1 MAQGM
6 EQERI
11 HQEIL
16 GLEQLPTLPGVAVE
30 LIRRWNDPDLT
41 IQTVVE
47 MLSYDA
53 SLSAT
58 ILRVANSHEHRF
70 RDEITTLN
78 HAAVLLGLNRLRCV
92 TLGVT
97 VLEAFADHKAKWTED
112 FEPDEFWRHSLAVG
126 VAAEMLA
133 QRFGHPAPE
142 EALLA
147 GLLHDIGKMG
157 LLATVPEDYV
167 EVIKKASKGDRTL
180 LEYEQQVLSVTHT
193 EIGKWI
199 SERWNL
205 PARFRT
211 AIWRHHQAPSARPL
225 RAGEACT
232 LESLVNLGDYLARRA
247 RVGDSGNPYFHHDE
261 SWLQKRIGFESEDF
275 AEFTSELLSRVQE
288 IGRELNIVTPT
299 IQVYLKAL
307 QDANRQLADRGI
319 EAEGELELAKE
330 RAQFLQTVSSIAHL
344 PAHTDIGVDILS
356 RAVDLIRACL
366 DLRWILL
373 LTTDTARHTVQ
384 GVLCTPSTQGSQT
397 FFRVLNVV
405 ETKEA
410 TRSGGYRAAVDL
422 LGETV
427 LSNGQR
433 VNLRDEVMSVLQSG
447 NLVATPLS
455 IDDTC
460 QGECLVDA
468 SGSKIHQVRQ
478 REYFGSLLDT
488 LSKLYERVR
497 LYRNIQRESEAA
509 ADALQRESEAL
520 RQLFHFERLASVGR
534 LAAGAAHE
542 INNPLAVISG
552 KAQLLLLGE
561 ADSARADSLNTVI
574 DQTMRI
580 SKIISDLMGYAR
592 PAEPEVAETSLQ
604 SMIENA
610 LYMAQHRIPDNQVET
625 SVEIPEE
632 VTKLRVDA
640 RQIEQVLVNLFVNG
654 IQAMDGAGLLS
665 LKVEHHEATGTI
677 SIQVTDTGPGIAAED
692 LNRVFD
698 PFFTTKREGEGTGLG
713 LAVSHRIVEAHGGRM
728 TVSSRLGKGT
738 TFTITLPFVEG
749 DEAHAEVVQMPQ
761 SKSRKPP
768 VHGGKKRVLIVDDE
782 KQLSDLIRDFLSAA
796 GYVVEQAA
804 DGVEA
809 MGYLE
814 RNVYDAL
821 LLDIRMPRKDGLEVL
836 EDIKGFTTG
845 LPILVITGLASNEE
859 LDQATA
865 FGASKI
871 LRKPFQL
878 DELLRVV
885 DELTKSR
892 SANNVD

>member
-1 MAQGM
+1 M

-16 GLEQLPTLPGVAVE
+16 GLENLPTLPGVAVE

-41 IQTVVE
+41 IHTVVE
-47 MLSYDA
+47 LLSYDA

-70 RDEITTLN
+70 RDEIATLN

-112 FEPDEFWRHSLAVG
+112 FDPDDFWRHSLAVA
-126 VAAEMLA
+126 VSAEMLA

-142 EALLA
+142 EAFLA

-157 LLATVPEDYV
+157 LLATVPEEYV

-199 SERWNL
+199 SERWDL
-205 PARFRT
+205 PEKFRT
-211 AIWRHHQAPSARPL
+211 AIWRHHQAPSARPI
-225 RAGEACT
+225 RSGDACT

-247 RVGDSGNPYFHHDE
+247 RVGDSGNPFFHHDE
-261 SWLQKRIGFESEDF
+261 YWLQKRVGFESEDF

-288 IGRELNIVTPT
+288 IGRELNLVTPT

-319 EAEGELELAKE
+319 EAESQLELAKE
-330 RAQFLQTVSSIAHL
+330 RAQFLQTVSSISHL
-344 PAHTDIGVDILS
+344 PAHAEIGVDILS
-356 RAVDLIRACL
+356 RAIDLIRTCL

-373 LTTDTARHTVQ
+373 LTTDTARQTVQ
-384 GVLCTPSTQGSQT
+384 GVLCTPRTQGSQT

-405 ETKEA
+405 ESKETA
-410 TRSGGYRAAVDL
+410 RGGGYREAVDL

-561 ADSARADSLNTVI
+561 ADPARAESLNTVI

-592 PAEPEVAETSLQ
+592 PAEPEVADTSLQ

-610 LYMAQHRIPDNQVET
+610 FYMAQHRLPDNQVET
-625 SVEIPEE
+625 SVEIPEN
-632 VTKLRVDA
+632 VTKLHVDA

-654 IQAMDGAGLLS
+654 IQAMDGSGKLS
-665 LKVEHHEATGTI
+665 LKVEHHEATGTV

-692 LNRVFD
+692 LNRIFD

-738 TFTITLPFVEG
+738 TFTIQLPFRGDDEG
-749 DEAHAEVVQMPQ
+749 QAEVVQMPK

-768 VHGGKKRVLIVDDE
+768 AHGGKKRVLIVDDE

-796 GYVVEQAA
+796 GYVVEQAS

-814 RNVYDAL
+814 RTVYDAL